1 MPPLLIFVAA
11 GAGLILAGRWYRD
24 MQRRIESE
32 LRAAEEAL
40 EQRERESV
48 VPSSRIP
55 RPAFTGRSGGRKGLK
70 PRGINAP
77 ASVIRL

>member
-11 GAGLILAGRWYRD
+11 GAGLFLAGRWYRD

-32 LRAAEEAL
+32 LRAAKEAL

-48 VPSSRIP
+48 VPLEQDP
-55 RPAFTGRSGGRKGLK
+55 ATGVYRPKRTAQGAETARH
-70 PRGINAP
+70 
-77 ASVIRL
+77 

>member
-11 GAGLILAGRWYRD
+11 GAGLFLAGRWYRD

-40 EQRERESV
+40 ERRERESV
-48 VPSSRIP
+48 VPLEQDP
-55 RPAFTGRSGGRKGLK
+55 TTGVYRPKRVA
-70 PRGINAP
+70 RGAETT
-77 ASVIRL
+77 RH

>member
-1 MPPLLIFVAA
+1 MPPFLIFVAA
-11 GAGLILAGRWYRD
+11 GAGLFLAGRWYRD

-48 VPSSRIP
+48 VPLEQDPATGIY
-55 RPAFTGRSGGRKGLK
+55 RPKRAQRSETTRH
-70 PRGINAP
+70 
-77 ASVIRL
+77 